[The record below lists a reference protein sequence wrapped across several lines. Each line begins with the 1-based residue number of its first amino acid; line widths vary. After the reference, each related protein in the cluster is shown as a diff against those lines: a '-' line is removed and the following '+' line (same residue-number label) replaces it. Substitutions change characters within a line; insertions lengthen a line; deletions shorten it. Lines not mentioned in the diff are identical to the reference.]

1 MVQENLIYV
10 HYVHVDSFLQ
20 VSTVVSLKDHVKW
33 EFEICSLFNQS
44 GRDKEKVREEIIL
57 PKCRKMLIDVR
68 YNKS

>member
-44 GRDKEKVREEIIL
+44 GRDKEKVRAD
-57 PKCRKMLIDVR
+57 KR
-68 YNKS
+68 